1 MVIWFVSLAIAVVAL
16 AAGIYYLARRVHS
29 CPPIAALSHRSRV
42 GGWAASFA
50 VVLLAAVILTL
61 LLDTVNTA
69 VVLLHLIFFLLVS
82 SLVGRLIIRLH
93 SGAARFH
100 LSGVIALVITA
111 AYLAAGAVSAYN
123 VQRTAYSVSTHKEV
137 GSLRVAMFSDS
148 HVGTTFGG
156 KGFAKRMEELQA
168 QQPDIILIVG
178 DFVDESTTRENMVEA
193 CRALGKLEVPYGVWF
208 VFGNHDKGLYGT
220 SRGYDGDDL
229 VRELEANGVHVLQDE
244 SVLIDD
250 RFYLVGRKDASEQ
263 EESRGGRAD
272 ISDLTASL
280 DPDKYSIVLDHQPHD
295 YAAEAEADADLVL
308 SGHTHG
314 GQLIPLGFLMDK
326 LHLGG
331 TDSVYGYTRRENTD
345 FIVTSG
351 ISDWAIKFKT
361 GCISEYVIIDITGSD
376 AAAED

>member
-93 SGAARFH
+93 SGTARFH

-137 GSLRVAMFSDS
+137 GSLRVAMFADS

-156 KGFAKRMEELQA
+156 KGFAKCMEELQA

-193 CRALGKLEVPYGVWF
+193 CRVLGKLEVPYGVWF

-376 AAAED
+376 AAAEE

>member
-16 AAGIYYLARRVHS
+16 AAGVYYLARRVHS

-123 VQRTAYSVSTHKEV
+123 VQRTAYSVNTHKEV

-376 AAAED
+376 AAAEE

>member
-1 MVIWFVSLAIAVVAL
+1 MVIWFVSLAIAVVGL

-61 LLDTVNTA
+61 LLDTVNT
-69 VVLLHLIFFLLVS
+69 VTVLLHLIFFLLVS
-82 SLVGRLIIRLH
+82 SLVGRLIIRLNG
-93 SGAARFH
+93 GAARFH

-137 GSLRVAMFSDS
+137 GSLRVAMFADS

-178 DFVDESTTRENMVEA
+178 DFVDESTTRENMVES
-193 CRALGKLEVPYGVWF
+193 CRALVKLEAPYGVWF

-244 SVLIDD
+244 NVLIDD

-331 TDSVYGYTRRENTD
+331 IDSVYGYTRRENTD

-376 AAAED
+376 AAAEE

>member
-1 MVIWFVSLAIAVVAL
+1 MVIWFVSLAIAVVGL

-100 LSGVIALVITA
+100 LSGAIALVITA

-137 GSLRVAMFSDS
+137 GSLRVAMFADS

>member
-1 MVIWFVSLAIAVVAL
+1 MVIWFVSLAIAVVGL

-100 LSGVIALVITA
+100 LSGAIALVITA

-137 GSLRVAMFSDS
+137 GSLRVAMFADS

-168 QQPDIILIVG
+168 QQPNIILIVG

-376 AAAED
+376 AAAEE

>member
-1 MVIWFVSLAIAVVAL
+1 MVIWFVSLAIAVVGL

-100 LSGVIALVITA
+100 LSGAIALVITA

-137 GSLRVAMFSDS
+137 GSLRVAMFADS

-280 DPDKYSIVLDHQPHD
+280 DPHKYSIVLDHQPHD

>member
-1 MVIWFVSLAIAVVAL
+1 MVIWFVSLAIAVVGL

-100 LSGVIALVITA
+100 LSGAIALVITA

-137 GSLRVAMFSDS
+137 GSLRVAMFADS

-229 VRELEANGVHVLQDE
+229 VRKLEANGVHVLQDE

-361 GCISEYVIIDITGSD
+361 GCISESVIIDITGSD

>member
-111 AYLAAGAVSAYN
+111 AYFAAGAVSAYN

-137 GSLRVAMFSDS
+137 GSLRVAMFADS

-156 KGFAKRMEELQA
+156 KGFAKCMEELQA

-229 VRELEANGVHVLQDE
+229 VRELEANSVHVLQDE

-376 AAAED
+376 AAAEE

>member
-1 MVIWFVSLAIAVVAL
+1 MVIWFVSLAIAVVGL
-16 AAGIYYLARRVHS
+16 AAGIYYLVRRVHS

-137 GSLRVAMFSDS
+137 GSLRVAMFADS

-280 DPDKYSIVLDHQPHD
+280 DPHKYSIVLDHQPHD

-376 AAAED
+376 AAAEE

>member
-1 MVIWFVSLAIAVVAL
+1 MVIWFVSLAIAVVGL

-100 LSGVIALVITA
+100 LSGAIALVITA

-137 GSLRVAMFSDS
+137 GSLRVAMFADS

-280 DPDKYSIVLDHQPHD
+280 DPVKYSIVLDHQPHD

-361 GCISEYVIIDITGSD
+361 GCISEYVIIDITGSN

>member
-93 SGAARFH
+93 SGTARFH

-137 GSLRVAMFSDS
+137 GSLRVAMFADS

-156 KGFAKRMEELQA
+156 KGFAKCMEELQA

-280 DPDKYSIVLDHQPHD
+280 DPHKYSIVLDHQPHD
-295 YAAEAEADADLVL
+295 YTAEAEADADLVL

-361 GCISEYVIIDITGSD
+361 GCISEYVIIDIAGSN
-376 AAAED
+376 AAAEE

>member
-29 CPPIAALSHRSRV
+29 CPPIAALSHRSRG

-93 SGAARFH
+93 SGTARFH

-137 GSLRVAMFSDS
+137 GSLRVAMFADS

-156 KGFAKRMEELQA
+156 KGFAKCMEEL
-168 QQPDIILIVG
+168 
-178 DFVDESTTRENMVEA
+178 
-193 CRALGKLEVPYGVWF
+193 
-208 VFGNHDKGLYGT
+208 
-220 SRGYDGDDL
+220 
-229 VRELEANGVHVLQDE
+229 
-244 SVLIDD
+244 
-250 RFYLVGRKDASEQ
+250 
-263 EESRGGRAD
+263 
-272 ISDLTASL
+272 
-280 DPDKYSIVLDHQPHD
+280 
-295 YAAEAEADADLVL
+295 
-308 SGHTHG
+308 
-314 GQLIPLGFLMDK
+314 
-326 LHLGG
+326 
-331 TDSVYGYTRRENTD
+331 
-345 FIVTSG
+345 
-351 ISDWAIKFKT
+351 
-361 GCISEYVIIDITGSD
+361 
-376 AAAED
+376 

>member
-1 MVIWFVSLAIAVVAL
+1 MVIWFVSLAIAVVGL

-100 LSGVIALVITA
+100 LSGAIALVITA

-137 GSLRVAMFSDS
+137 GSLRVAMFADS

-376 AAAED
+376 AAAEE

>member
-1 MVIWFVSLAIAVVAL
+1 MTVWLISFAAAAVAL
-16 AAGIYYLARRVHS
+16 AAGIYYLACRVHA
-29 CPPIAALSHRSRV
+29 CPLVAAFSRRTRV
-42 GGWAASFA
+42 GGWVVSFA
-50 VVLLAAVILTL
+50 VILLAAAVSVL

-69 VVLLHLIFFLLVS
+69 VILLHLVFFMLVS
-82 SLVGRLIIRLH
+82 SLVGKIIICVC
-93 SGAARFH
+93 GKAARFH
-100 LSGVIALVITA
+100 LSGVLALIITA

-137 GSLRVAMFSDS
+137 GSLRVAMFADS
-148 HVGTTFGG
+148 HVGATFGG

-168 QQPDIILIVG
+168 QQPDIVLIVG
-178 DFVDESTTRENMVEA
+178 DFVDESTTREDMVES

-220 SRGYDGDDL
+220 TRGYDGGDL
-229 VRELEANGVHVLQDE
+229 IRELEANGVHVLQDE
-244 SVLIDD
+244 NVLIDD

-263 EESRGGRAD
+263 KETRGGRAD

-280 DPDKYSIVLDHQPHD
+280 DPDKYSIVLDHQPYD
-295 YAAEAEADADLVL
+295 YAAEAQADADLVL

-376 AAAED
+376 AAAGE

>member
-137 GSLRVAMFSDS
+137 GSLRVAMFADS

-314 GQLIPLGFLMDK
+314 GQLIPLGFLIDK

-361 GCISEYVIIDITGSD
+361 GCISEYVIIDITGSN
-376 AAAED
+376 AAAEE

>member
-1 MVIWFVSLAIAVVAL
+1 MVIWFVSLAIAVVGL
-16 AAGIYYLARRVHS
+16 AAGIYYLVRRVHS

-100 LSGVIALVITA
+100 LSGAIALVITA

-137 GSLRVAMFSDS
+137 GSLRVAMFSDT

>member
-1 MVIWFVSLAIAVVAL
+1 MVIWFVSLAIAVVGL
-16 AAGIYYLARRVHS
+16 AAGFYYLARRVHS

-100 LSGVIALVITA
+100 LSGAIALVITA

-137 GSLRVAMFSDS
+137 GSLRVAMFADS

-229 VRELEANGVHVLQDE
+229 VRKLEANGVHVLQDE

-361 GCISEYVIIDITGSD
+361 GCISESVIIDITGSD

>member
-1 MVIWFVSLAIAVVAL
+1 MVIWFVFLAIAVVAL

-61 LLDTVNTA
+61 LLDTVNTV

-295 YAAEAEADADLVL
+295 YAAEAAADADLVL

-361 GCISEYVIIDITGSD
+361 GCISVYVIIDITGSD
-376 AAAED
+376 AAAEE

>member
-1 MVIWFVSLAIAVVAL
+1 MVIWFVSLAIAVVGL

-100 LSGVIALVITA
+100 LSGAIALVITA

-137 GSLRVAMFSDS
+137 GSLRVAMFADS

-156 KGFAKRMEELQA
+156 KGFAKRMEELRS
-168 QQPDIILIVG
+168 QQPDIVLIVG
-178 DFVDESTTRENMVEA
+178 DFVDERTTREDMVEA

-220 SRGYDGDDL
+220 TRGYDGDDL

-376 AAAED
+376 AAAEE

>member
-93 SGAARFH
+93 SGTARFH

-137 GSLRVAMFSDS
+137 GSLRVAMFADS

-156 KGFAKRMEELQA
+156 KGFAKCMEELQA

-193 CRALGKLEVPYGVWF
+193 CRVLGKLEVPYGVWF

-314 GQLIPLGFLMDK
+314 GPLIPLGFLMDK

-376 AAAED
+376 AAAEE

>member
-376 AAAED
+376 AAAEE

>member
-1 MVIWFVSLAIAVVAL
+1 MVIWFVSLAVAVAAL

-29 CPPIAALSHRSRV
+29 CPPIAALSRRSRV

-61 LLDTVNTA
+61 LLDTVNT
-69 VVLLHLIFFLLVS
+69 VTVLLHLIFFLLVS
-82 SLVGRLIIRLH
+82 SLVGRLIIRLN
-93 SGAARFH
+93 GGTARFH

-137 GSLRVAMFSDS
+137 GSLRVAMFADS

-376 AAAED
+376 AAAEE

>member
-137 GSLRVAMFSDS
+137 GSLRVAMFADS

-376 AAAED
+376 AAAEE

>member
-1 MVIWFVSLAIAVVAL
+1 MVIWFVSLAIAVVGL

-100 LSGVIALVITA
+100 LSGAIALVITA

-137 GSLRVAMFSDS
+137 GSLRVAMFADS

-229 VRELEANGVHVLQDE
+229 VRKLEANGVHVLQDE

-250 RFYLVGRKDASEQ
+250 RLYLVGRIVASEQ

-361 GCISEYVIIDITGSD
+361 GCISESVIIDITGSD

>member
-93 SGAARFH
+93 SGTARFH

-193 CRALGKLEVPYGVWF
+193 CCVLGKLEVPHGVWF

-229 VRELEANGVHVLQDE
+229 VRELKANGVHVLQDE

-376 AAAED
+376 AAAEE

>member
-1 MVIWFVSLAIAVVAL
+1 MVIWFVSLAIAVVGL

-100 LSGVIALVITA
+100 LSSVIALVITA

-137 GSLRVAMFSDS
+137 GSLRIAMFADS